1 MSNELPQDKFMLLSV
16 VNTKLGDQ
24 YSDLDAL
31 CDDIGADRDEIIQSL
46 ASIGYSYDKSLNRF
60 C

>member
-1 MSNELPQDKFMLLSV
+1 MTDKLPQDKFMLLSV
-16 VNTKLGDQ
+16 INTLLRDK

-31 CDDIGADRDEIIQSL
+31 CDDLDAETDEITEAL
-46 ASIGYSYDKSLNRF
+46 RSIGYEYDQKLNRF

>member
-1 MSNELPQDKFMLLSV
+1 MTDKLPQDKFMLLSV
-16 VNTKLGDQ
+16 INTLLRDK

-31 CDDIGADRDEIIQSL
+31 CDDLDAETDEITAAL
-46 ASIGYSYDKSLNRF
+46 RSIGYEYDRKLNRF